1 MAQKLVSVGTVTL
14 MFTVGLTE
22 TPLSV
27 YFSVAVIVPGAVP
40 VGRIVHEEEELWQ
53 PLTIEYGYE
62 DGVKVHKYVP
72 PVGLVVDVS
81 GILAPTNALC
91 VD

>member
-1 MAQKLVSVGTVTL
+1 

-27 YFSVAVIVPGAVP
+27 YFSVAVIVAGAVP

-53 PLTIEYGYE
+53 PLTIEYADGYE
-62 DGVKVHKYVP
+62 EGVKVHKYVP
-72 PVGLVVDVS
+72 PVWLVVVLS
-81 GILAPTNALC
+81 ATFAPTNALW
-91 VD
+91 VV